1 MSSSASDPP
10 FPLPEFVYKIITD
23 PPPSPI
29 PAEYP
34 LSDLDAQDG
43 FIHLSTAWQVNR
55 PLSRPLFLFILPSL
69 APQSP
74 PSPPTSLL
82 PNPLPLRS
90 QSPSSLRPRHDLRLT
105 RLP

>member
-1 MSSSASDPP
+1 MSSASDPP
-10 FPLPEFVYKIITD
+10 IPLPEFVYKITTD

-55 PLSRPLFLFILPSL
+55 PPF
-69 APQSP
+69 SP
-74 PSPPTSLL
+74 PPFPAHQPP
-82 PNPLPLRS
+82 
-90 QSPSSLRPRHDLRLT
+90 
-105 RLP
+105 

>member
-10 FPLPEFVYKIITD
+10 SPLPEFVYKIITD

-69 APQSP
+69 APYPPPPPPPPCSP
-74 PSPPTSLL
+74 TPFPFVVNPPPPCAPGTTSA
-82 PNPLPLRS
+82 
-90 QSPSSLRPRHDLRLT
+90 
-105 RLP
+105 

>member
-10 FPLPEFVYKIITD
+10 SPLPEFVYKIITD

-34 LSDLDAQDG
+34 LSDLDAQDD

-69 APQSP
+69 APPIRPP
-74 PSPPTSLL
+74 PSPHLL
-82 PNPLPLRS
+82 APQPP
-90 QSPSSLRPRHDLRLT
+90 SPS
-105 RLP
+105 

>member
-1 MSSSASDPP
+1 MSSASDPP
-10 FPLPEFVYKIITD
+10 SPLPEFVYKITTD

-55 PLSRPLFLFILPSL
+55 PLFRPLFLFILPSL

-74 PSPPTSLL
+74 PPHLLAPQPP
-82 PNPLPLRS
+82 
-90 QSPSSLRPRHDLRLT
+90 SPS
-105 RLP
+105 